1 MKLLKAENSAIA
13 ALYSAPDKERHM
25 SAAAGLTCNSVLP
38 VRPPDAK
45 AKSWK
50 IENGPL
56 EIVAIIP
63 AYNEA
68 DSIAKVLA
76 DIPHN
81 LLAEAVVIN
90 NNSTDNT
97 SENAEGAGATV
108 LDEPRQ
114 GYGFACLKGIDYF
127 KAKAKTPHIL
137 VFLDGDHSDYPE
149 EMVNL
154 IKPISE
160 QNYDLVCGSR
170 TLGKMEKGAMP
181 SHQILGN
188 WIATTLI
195 RLLYHAKFTDLGPFR
210 AIKFD
215 KLIGLDMKS
224 QGYSW
229 PVEMQLKAVKQNLRI
244 CEVPVSYRARHG
256 KSKISGTIRGSMR
269 AGYEILR
276 AIFRHV

>member
-1 MKLLKAENSAIA
+1 
-13 ALYSAPDKERHM
+13 M
-25 SAAAGLTCNSVLP
+25 STATGRTCNSVLL
-38 VRPPDAK
+38 VHLRDK
-45 AKSWK
+45 KMKSWK
-50 IENGPL
+50 IDNGPL
-56 EIVAIIP
+56 EIGAIIP

-76 DIPHN
+76 DIPQN
-81 LLAEAVVIN
+81 LLAEAVVVN
-90 NNSTDNT
+90 NNSADNT
-97 SENAEGAGATV
+97 SENAKNAGATV

-127 KAKAKTPHIL
+127 KAKSKTPHIL

-154 IKPISE
+154 IDPIIE

-188 WIATTLI
+188 WIAITLI
-195 RLLYHAKFTDLGPFR
+195 RLFYHAKFTDLGPFR

-215 KLIGLDMKS
+215 KLIALDMKS

-229 PVEMQLKAVKQNLRI
+229 PVEMQLKSVKQNLRI

-256 KSKISGTIRGSMR
+256 KSKISGTIRGSLL

-276 AIFRHV
+276 TIFTYL